1 MVIQHSWV
9 PHALGDNPL
18 PQEQLGWKQ
27 TNETPPLL
35 AVVAVQ
41 VVVAV
46 VVALG
51 EERCLGE
58 GKTRPDHNGEIY
70 F

>member
-9 PHALGDNPL
+9 PHASGDNPL

>member
-9 PHALGDNPL
+9 PHASGDNPL
-18 PQEQLGWKQ
+18 PQEQ

-35 AVVAVQ
+35 AVVA
-41 VVVAV
+41 VAV